1 MPFIVFQKRELDH
14 SAEPKACTGIRRSF
28 VISWCVLFIVYLGA
42 CAFLSSWNHFFFLNV
57 KIQLLMYSDD
67 DDDKTWAKSLKFA
80 TDLVILFADFHSI
93 RSLAEFILRKL
104 FFFLYGL
111 TSSFLHLQ
119 VHCCKQYS
127 QFLYVYFKSKW
138 VCLYKIKNNLKKCS
152 SEKACREQ
160 KENLKVFVTS
170 RFYFE
175 AKIQTLIIFF
185 F

>member
-28 VISWCVLFIVYLGA
+28 VISWCVLFIVYLGS

-104 FFFLYGL
+104 FF
-111 TSSFLHLQ
+111 SFFFCMAWL
-119 VHCCKQYS
+119 VHS
-127 QFLYVYFKSKW
+127 F
-138 VCLYKIKNNLKKCS
+138 
-152 SEKACREQ
+152 
-160 KENLKVFVTS
+160 TS
-170 RFYFE
+170 RSIVASNILNFYMF
-175 AKIQTLIIFF
+175 TLNQSESVCIK
-185 F
+185 